1 LRPHPRPPGLV
12 ALAVAA
18 ALIACGPW
26 LGSPEPT
33 PTDAAQPG
41 GPRYL
46 SAPEPAGYLLYDPA
60 YDTATL
66 FTADGHMLEVYDD
79 LQWLGV
85 GSRFGAAASP
95 LFLDERVTRL
105 AYLRQ
110 ADSGAALNLRQGS
123 DAHALVSLR
132 DPIGLCG
139 SIPAGYVSV
148 ADLIVEEDGSLAGTI
163 YLIDVE
169 TGDGASAPV
178 LRVPVLRSS
187 PPPMPLAIAF
197 LDGSPSMLYYTLA
210 DDAGDSSRSPQAQGL
225 FTLDLSSGRVSTF
238 LDQANEILGMSPDL
252 TFVAFHAADRTPP
265 EVRLARLDG
274 ASTVLFQPTSGAREV
289 SGAVFAPDSSRLA
302 WVTAREG
309 AASGPSFQL
318 SLASTFGGPVTAIDL
333 GPLLPPGELPVTG
346 ASPVAWLTVS
356 SILLQVDR
364 GSLSTIYRY
373 QVDTG
378 EIDVSAAGTFVTL
391 FYP

>member
-1 LRPHPRPPGLV
+1 MV

-18 ALIACGPW
+18 TLLACGPW
-26 LGSPEPT
+26 RGGAELT
-33 PTDAAQPG
+33 PTVAAQQG

-66 FTADGHMLEVYDD
+66 FSADGHMLEVFAD
-79 LQWLGV
+79 LKWSGV
-85 GSRFGAAASP
+85 GSRSGAAASP
-95 LFLDERVTRL
+95 LFLDEGVTRL
-105 AYLRQ
+105 AYLRHV
-110 ADSGAALNLRQGS
+110 DPGAALNLRHGG
-123 DAHALVSLR
+123 DAQALVSLR

-139 SIPAGYVSV
+139 SIPAGYISV
-148 ADLIVEEDGSLAGTI
+148 ADRIVEENGSLAGTI

-210 DDAGDSSRSPQAQGL
+210 ADPGDSSRGPQAQGL

-274 ASTVLFQPTSGAREV
+274 ASTVLFQPASGAREV
-289 SGAVFAPDSSRLA
+289 SGAAFAPDSSRLA
-302 WVTAREG
+302 WVTVLEG
-309 AASGPSFQL
+309 AASRPSFQL

-333 GPLLPPGELPVTG
+333 GPLLPPGGLPVTG

-356 SILLQVDR
+356 SILLQVER
-364 GSLSTIYRY
+364 GSSATIYRY

-378 EIDVSAAGTFVTL
+378 EVDGVAAGDFVTL